1 MINLGYIFYYKSFFK
16 ILILSKFLNTDFS
29 DIFILQMKIFF
40 NVSAFYHNNLFDIN
54 LPSLAD
60 VGDHVVV
67 INSRHIAMREE
78 LWRTFTFSYHTG
90 LV

>member
-1 MINLGYIFYYKSFFK
+1 MTIV
-16 ILILSKFLNTDFS
+16 KFLNTDFC
-29 DIFILQMKIFF
+29 DIFILQMKIF
-40 NVSAFYHNNLFDIN
+40 NVSAFYNNNLFDIN

>member
-1 MINLGYIFYYKSFFK
+1 M
-16 ILILSKFLNTDFS
+16 ILSKCDNSDVPEHRFLWHFHFTNED
-29 DIFILQMKIFF
+29 F
-40 NVSAFYHNNLFDIN
+40 NVSAFYNNNLFDIN

>member
-1 MINLGYIFYYKSFFK
+1 
-16 ILILSKFLNTDFS
+16 
-29 DIFILQMKIFF
+29 MKIF
-40 NVSAFYHNNLFDIN
+40 NVSAFYNNNPFDIN

>member
-1 MINLGYIFYYKSFFK
+1 MTIVT
-16 ILILSKFLNTDFS
+16 FLNTDFC
-29 DIFILQMKIFF
+29 DIFILQMKIF
-40 NVSAFYHNNLFDIN
+40 NVSAFYNNNPFDIN

>member
-1 MINLGYIFYYKSFFK
+1 MTIVT
-16 ILILSKFLNTDFS
+16 FLNADFC
-29 DIFILQMKIFF
+29 DIFILQMKIF
-40 NVSAFYHNNLFDIN
+40 NVSAFYNDNLFDIN

>member
-1 MINLGYIFYYKSFFK
+1 MTIVT
-16 ILILSKFLNTDFS
+16 FLNKDFC
-29 DIFILQMKIFF
+29 DIFFLNRRILY
-40 NVSAFYHNNLFDIN
+40 VSAFYHNNLFDIN
-54 LPSLAD
+54 VLSLAD

-67 INSRHIAMREE
+67 INSRHVAMREE

>member
-1 MINLGYIFYYKSFFK
+1 
-16 ILILSKFLNTDFS
+16 
-29 DIFILQMKIFF
+29 MKIF
-40 NVSAFYHNNLFDIN
+40 NVSAFYNDNLFDIN

>member
-1 MINLGYIFYYKSFFK
+1 MTIV
-16 ILILSKFLNTDFS
+16 KFLNTDFC
-29 DIFILQMKIFF
+29 DIFILQMKIF
-40 NVSAFYHNNLFDIN
+40 NVSAFYNDNLFDIN

-90 LV
+90 

>member
-1 MINLGYIFYYKSFFK
+1 MTIVT
-16 ILILSKFLNTDFS
+16 FLNTDFC
-29 DIFILQMKIFF
+29 DIFILQMKIF
-40 NVSAFYHNNLFDIN
+40 NVSAFYNDNLFDIN

>member
-1 MINLGYIFYYKSFFK
+1 MTIVT
-16 ILILSKFLNTDFS
+16 FLNADFC
-29 DIFILQMKIFF
+29 DIFILQMKIF
-40 NVSAFYHNNLFDIN
+40 NVSAFYNDNLFDIN

-90 LV
+90 

>member
-1 MINLGYIFYYKSFFK
+1 MINIGYIFYYKSFFK

-29 DIFILQMKIFF
+29 DIFILQMKIF
-40 NVSAFYHNNLFDIN
+40 NVSAFYNNNLFDIN